1 MKYTRLT
8 KEQLEALH
16 HEFARFLAT
25 QSIDRKEWET
35 LKLIK
40 PEVVEQELDVFSDL
54 IWENVL
60 SNAHF
65 LDHFSTS
72 HVFLFQC
79 FDNEMHSII
88 IKSLHPNMDLT
99 SKDGLEWLNQNM
111 FGDEIEIHLGKKKYE
126 NERNLAI
133 FEMIQQGAQL
143 SEGRFYSQLNQVIN
157 HN

>member
-35 LKLIK
+35 LKTTK

-60 SNAHF
+60 SNAQF
-65 LDHFSTS
+65 LDHFSSS
-72 HVFLFQC
+72 HVFLFHC

-99 SKDGLEWLNQNM
+99 SKDGLVWLNQNM
-111 FGDEIEIHLGKKKYE
+111 FGEEIEIHLGKKKYE

-143 SEGRFYSQLNQVIN
+143 SEGTFYTQLNQVIN

>member
-1 MKYTRLT
+1 
-8 KEQLEALH
+8 
-16 HEFARFLAT
+16 
-25 QSIDRKEWET
+25 
-35 LKLIK
+35 
-40 PEVVEQELDVFSDL
+40 
-54 IWENVL
+54 
-60 SNAHF
+60 
-65 LDHFSTS
+65 
-72 HVFLFQC
+72 
-79 FDNEMHSII
+79 
-88 IKSLHPNMDLT
+88 MDLT